1 MPLLPPLRLSAIL
14 LLILASSCG
23 NKNAAPEA
31 AGKDTTTT
39 PVAKPAP
46 DSLATGFRCTELPVD
61 SFGIPRYILSL
72 KANGVESLV
81 DTINNCGT
89 ISRDDYARYEIPPA
103 ALDARGGWY
112 AGAGDYYYIILEN
125 GKPVLFAGWQDEMQK
140 DDGFHWEKR
149 KIKGITE

>member
-14 LLILASSCG
+14 LLVLACSCG
-23 NKNAAPEA
+23 NKKTSSPGTGADTAKTPA
-31 AGKDTTTT
+31 TMPAKDSM
-39 PVAKPAP
+39 PV
-46 DSLATGFRCTELPVD
+46 GFRCTELPVD
-61 SFGIPRYILSL
+61 SFGIPHYILSL
-72 KANGVESLV
+72 KINGTEEPV

-89 ISRDDYARYEIPPA
+89 ISRSDYERYEIPPA